1 VTASALAVPA
11 TGRNVSFRPA
21 RVPIYVYV
29 LSIGLALQFMSGEAS
44 NFGFPIA
51 PDRFLIPAGIVLFL
65 IHPDRRRR
73 TWKVRPIHLAL
84 LVAALWCLASMIW
97 FGTIA
102 SQDARYGFWD
112 SYGVMPF
119 VLFTMVPVIY
129 ETTERRRILLVVM
142 TSLGAYLGLIA
153 AFQGLRLEFLIF
165 PRYMVD
171 PQSAHF
177 GRAFGPSLQVGSN
190 GLQLFACM
198 VCAAIL
204 STQVAGLSR
213 WASRGVAFL
222 CAAGLFF
229 TMTRSLWLGGIA
241 GILVALW
248 LDRRTRKMVLAL
260 VIVVPIAVLGVLAV
274 DQTLQDM
281 VTTRLND
288 AQSAYDRINA
298 SETALRI
305 LQFRPFFGVGY
316 YNFWNVENDW
326 FWQLDTTPVAAT
338 GIAVHNV
345 FLGLAAELGIPG
357 ATAWLLGL
365 MGGAKG
371 LLRRLPASR
380 EALMWRQAALGYFV
394 CWFTAAML
402 MPITYPL
409 PSSLLWIFLGIVLT
423 PADVGFGA
431 YVAASLP
438 AQVCEPAPVIARS
451 EADLLGAL

>member
-1 VTASALAVPA
+1 MTDSGLATPVLHPDVSASK
-11 TGRNVSFRPA
+11 R
-21 RVPIYVYV
+21 RVPLYVYV

-51 PDRFLIPAGIVLFL
+51 PDRVLLPLGIVFFL
-65 IHPDRRRR
+65 IHPDRSRRS
-73 TWKVRPIHLAL
+73 WKIQPIHLL
-84 LVAALWCLASMIW
+84 LFGAAAWCFASLIW
-97 FGTIA
+97 FGTIQ
-102 SQDARYGFWD
+102 SQDARFGFWD
-112 SYGVMPF
+112 SYGVIPF
-119 VLFTMVPVIY
+119 VLFVTVPVIY
-129 ETTERRRILLVVM
+129 ETTERRRILLLALTV
-142 TSLGAYLGLIA
+142 LGAYLGLIA

-165 PRYMVD
+165 PRYVVD

-260 VIVVPIAVLGVLAV
+260 VVIVPIAITAALVL
-274 DQTLQDM
+274 DQALQEM
-281 VTTRLND
+281 VFARLND

-326 FWQLDTTPVAAT
+326 FWQPDTGPIAQT
-338 GIAVHNV
+338 GIEVHNV
-345 FLGLAAELGIPG
+345 FLGNAVELGIPG
-357 ATAWLLGL
+357 VTVWLLGL
-365 MGGAKG
+365 LGAAKG
-371 LLRRLPASR
+371 LLRPLPR
-380 EALMWRQAALGYFV
+380 IPEQLLWRQAALGYFV

-402 MPITYPL
+402 MPMTYPL
-409 PSSLLWIFLGIVLT
+409 PSSLLWILLGIVSI
-423 PADVGFGA
+423 PADVGFGE
-431 YVAASLP
+431 SLANFSP
-438 AQVCEPAPVIARS
+438 RDNKLPILVSHRS
-451 EADLLGAL
+451 GWDEG